1 MTRKKV
7 NIKPRS
13 ELKGVE
19 EKIDEWVL
27 TSNNHE
33 SHSLNVNNIKSTEKL
48 EDIFRFTFHMPS
60 SLHKKIK
67 RYCVD
72 NDISMKDKIIEILER
87 EFDLSRQ

>member
-27 TSNNHE
+27 TSNNHH
-33 SHSLNVNNIKSTEKL
+33 SHSSNVNDINPSEKL

-72 NDISMKDKIIEILER
+72 NNISMKDKIIEILER
-87 EFDLSRQ
+87 EFGLSKQ

>member
-19 EKIDEWVL
+19 ERIDEWVL
-27 TSNNHE
+27 TSNNHD
-33 SHSLNVNNIKSTEKL
+33 SHSPNVNHINSSEKL

-60 SLHKKIK
+60 ALHKKIK
-67 RYCVD
+67 RHCVD

-87 EFDLSRQ
+87 EFGLSKQ

>member
-19 EKIDEWVL
+19 EKLDEWIL
-27 TSNNHE
+27 DSSNEVPTANIH
-33 SHSLNVNNIKSTEKL
+33 NIKSKPIENHEEL
-48 EDIFRFTFHMPS
+48 FRFTFHMPAA
-60 SLHKKIK
+60 LHKKIK

-72 NDISMKDKIIEILER
+72 NEVTMKDKIIEILER
-87 EFDLSRQ
+87 EFPLI